1 MSLVG
6 CCLLNLSDPLLLIL
20 IVRILLKYSAK
31 KIFKV
36 KTCVRA
42 LSSFNIHISIFNNSF
57 IYYTFPAVLSPLST
71 STLLS
76 WYFYTVPQGTSSLF
90 SIFMLR
96 YHSSSTFLGT
106 FSHSHILTTHTHH
119 KIFIQN
125 LNNPLTIYS

>member
-96 YHSSSTFLGT
+96 YHSSSSSTFLGNV
-106 FSHSHILTTHTHH
+106 HSHILTFSRHTHTTKSLY
-119 KIFIQN
+119 KI
-125 LNNPLTIYS
+125 